1 MPEPNFDLCSSS
13 AFLCERG
20 LDGQI
25 RNVIFDEFSKCSDI
39 AREKLF
45 TRYFNVEEIME
56 FIFAFLDK
64 ISKTS
69 GIKVVYIHLVFKAL
83 GAIAGTYII
92 WMILKRILVSFEK
105 KAPKNNF
112 LKIKIEIFSVVRKAL
127 FYGLILVTGS
137 YLIRLFDVLL
147 LEKIFHALVIIL
159 LATPAKDCLLIV
171 LAYFEKNIV
180 DKTETKVD
188 NIIFDLLNKFSGAL
202 IYAFA
207 AILALDVLGVNVMP
221 FIAGAGVAGI
231 AIGFAAKDTL
241 SNLIA
246 GVLLIID
253 RPFEIGDRIEV
264 WSAPAGSATWGDVID
279 IGLRATKIKT
289 TDNIIIII
297 PNNEIMTRDIVNYTS
312 ISTKIRVRINVGVAY
327 DADIEKAKD
336 LIKDV
341 AGQAAWISKEPPPK
355 VVVRNFGESSV
366 DLQLRVW
373 IDNARKRMDTISY
386 ITDKIKAAFDKNG
399 IEIPYPK
406 RDITIIE
413 RSIAGSEKP
422 QQTPADKTS

>member
-1 MPEPNFDLCSSS
+1 VLDCSIKS
-13 AFLCERG
+13 
-20 LDGQI
+20 
-25 RNVIFDEFSKCSDI
+25 VILIYHKI
-39 AREKLF
+39 
-45 TRYFNVEEIME
+45 FNIEVVME
-56 FIFAFLDK
+56 NLFAFLDK
-64 ISKTS
+64 ISSTLGIRSVSLHLLFKTLFAIVIS
-69 GIKVVYIHLVFKAL
+69 YIVWL
-83 GAIAGTYII
+83 
-92 WMILKRILVSFEK
+92 ILLRILAVFEK
-105 KAPKNNF
+105 KTQKTDNIQINTR
-112 LKIKIEIFSVVRKAL
+112 IFRVIRRAV
-127 FYGLILVTGS
+127 FYGVILATGT
-137 YLIRLFDVLL
+137 YLIKLFAIGL
-147 LEKIFHALVIIL
+147 LEKIFHSLMIIL
-159 LATPAKDCLLIV
+159 LATPVKDGLLIV
-171 LAYFEKNIV
+171 LEYIQKNIV
-180 DKTETKVD
+180 DRTKTKVD
-188 NIIFDLLNKFSGAL
+188 DVIFDLLDKFSGAI
-202 IYAFA
+202 IYATA
-207 AILALDVLGVNVMP
+207 VILALDVLGMNVMP

-264 WSAPAGSATWGDVID
+264 WSAPSGSATWGDVID

-289 TDNIIIII
+289 TDHIIIII
-297 PNNEIMTRDIVNYTS
+297 PNNEIMKRDIVNYTS

-341 AGQAAWISKEPPPK
+341 AGEAAWISKEPPPK

-386 ITDKIKAAFDKNG
+386 ITDKVKAAFDKNG

-413 RSIAGSEKP
+413 RSIAEPEKP
-422 QQTPADKTS
+422 QQTPVDKTS